1 MFTLKDFLELD
12 IMTDAVVL
20 NEPFDFSN
28 LKVSY
33 ISVQEPPVEGFVREN
48 EIVLSTTIALEDE
61 RSLLKFVQDVYDS
74 HAAAM
79 IFSFVPNST
88 VQMSQDII
96 DFADAHRFPLIE
108 IPWNLRFSNVIE
120 VVMNELKEIE
130 SHRESKYIKLQEK
143 LLQLYFLNESLD
155 NVASLIAATTN
166 HSIKILDKAK
176 KVKGSYLFEETDRFA
191 EVRIEV
197 NGYLYGYLCISLD
210 PGKKE
215 EPIDVSFLHY
225 YIKVPLSLWFEKE
238 KVINMT
244 GLKIRNDYV
253 WKLAIDKND
262 SQEIVSQ
269 GTQLGFNMNVPY
281 FCVLLRINSQHQD
294 ADTYDPETITKIE
307 KKILSLMKQK
317 DIAILLSLKNNRF
330 ILFLE
335 DQSDIDVDDLLDEIE
350 RQILSL
356 DPNSTFNWGIAERP
370 QGETNFPEQYR
381 TAKIALEQSIDLHIS
396 RLNFKQSRIT
406 SLINQMTP
414 QHKVRQQALNLLDPI
429 LSNDRFNENGMDLLT
444 TITTYLK
451 TNLNTSE
458 TSRQLNIHRQ
468 SLLYRFTK
476 FEELTEL
483 SLDSSDDLFLLQ
495 YYLRVLTK
503 F

>member
-1 MFTLKDFLELD
+1 
-12 IMTDAVVL
+12 
-20 NEPFDFSN
+20 
-28 LKVSY
+28 
-33 ISVQEPPVEGFVREN
+33 
-48 EIVLSTTIALEDE
+48 
-61 RSLLKFVQDVYDS
+61 
-74 HAAAM
+74 
-79 IFSFVPNST
+79 
-88 VQMSQDII
+88 
-96 DFADAHRFPLIE
+96 
-108 IPWNLRFSNVIE
+108 
-120 VVMNELKEIE
+120 
-130 SHRESKYIKLQEK
+130 
-143 LLQLYFLNESLD
+143 
-155 NVASLIAATTN
+155 
-166 HSIKILDKAK
+166 
-176 KVKGSYLFEETDRFA
+176 
-191 EVRIEV
+191 
-197 NGYLYGYLCISLD
+197 
-210 PGKKE
+210 
-215 EPIDVSFLHY
+215 
-225 YIKVPLSLWFEKE
+225 
-238 KVINMT
+238 
-244 GLKIRNDYV
+244 
-253 WKLAIDKND
+253 
-262 SQEIVSQ
+262 
-269 GTQLGFNMNVPY
+269 MNVPY

-317 DIAILLSLKNNRF
+317 DIAILLSFKNNRF